1 VERIGTLVRLRRYP
15 VKGMAGEDLEAARV
29 THAGL
34 LGDRVYAFV
43 DKQGPANFPWM
54 TSRKGRDMILFRP
67 RFLAPTTPEDGI
79 FSVDYATEVTTPE
92 GRKARV
98 DDPEFTRFLEERYGR
113 ALELRHSERSMTDA
127 YPVSVLGMATVG
139 ALAEETEMNLNPL
152 RFRANFY
159 VQWTS
164 DEPFFEDRFVG
175 RQLRIGEN
183 VTIQAVKKDVRCVM
197 VTLDPET
204 AAPSPV
210 VLEKVARGHAGCTG
224 VYGAVLR
231 EGIVRANDSVY
242 AV

>member
-1 VERIGTLVRLRRYP
+1 
-15 VKGMAGEDLEAARV
+15 
-29 THAGL
+29 
-34 LGDRVYAFV
+34 
-43 DKQGPANFPWM
+43 
-54 TSRKGRDMILFRP
+54 
-67 RFLAPTTPEDGI
+67 
-79 FSVDYATEVTTPE
+79 
-92 GRKARV
+92 
-98 DDPEFTRFLEERYGR
+98 
-113 ALELRHSERSMTDA
+113 MTDA

-183 VTIQAVKKDVRCVM
+183 ATIQAVKKDVRCVM